1 MRERALA
8 LFLLLLL
15 CAVSPAQNA
24 LASSSVQCTISR
36 SQMQNAMAN
45 SQIQIILSE
54 SSVQCP
60 MPDSQMQN
68 AMPNSPVQNAMAG
81 SLAQN
86 VLASSSV
93 QCTISGSHIQNA
105 MAGSLA
111 QNVLPDSLVR
121 GSAADTLTVA
131 ATAAGAATAETASGD
146 EPASGSASTAG
157 ATTEAGDRQPI
168 HTGDTLAVTGTL
180 AVTDTLSATAAGK
193 RPAHRGDTLFTSP
206 HGGVFGTI
214 IDSAEYLRDDFRT
227 TFKADSGSVFRRTF
241 RAIDRFLSYRQ
252 RRIDF
257 DTTYL
262 SRPLDRWSLRFSV
275 NYKENQMFGIGT
287 LEGEKVLASVHSRP
301 ELSQTFGVSY
311 RDIGLSF
318 TINPDSFFGEKEDI
332 GFGLSWYG
340 QSMGVKL
347 ETNITKSFSGTVT
360 VGDTLYDIPK
370 GSVDQFKTELS
381 GYYIFNSRRFSYPA
395 IINQGYVQKRSAGG
409 IILKADA
416 KWAML
421 HSEGFS
427 HLGNTPL
434 DINYFIVSAGGGY
447 GYNYVFPRGVMLHAS
462 GTASLVLLNSSRFK
476 VETFNKGMTFCFPDF
491 VCNGLVG
498 VVYPF
503 GKSYTG
509 LFFSVTDDSIGDS
522 NRLLIE
528 DLNLWGQVFYGIRF

>member
-1 MRERALA
+1 M
-8 LFLLLLL
+8 
-15 CAVSPAQNA
+15 
-24 LASSSVQCTISR
+24 
-36 SQMQNAMAN
+36 
-45 SQIQIILSE
+45 
-54 SSVQCP
+54 
-60 MPDSQMQN
+60 
-68 AMPNSPVQNAMAG
+68 
-81 SLAQN
+81 
-86 VLASSSV
+86 
-93 QCTISGSHIQNA
+93 
-105 MAGSLA
+105 
-111 QNVLPDSLVR
+111 
-121 GSAADTLTVA
+121 
-131 ATAAGAATAETASGD
+131 
-146 EPASGSASTAG
+146 
-157 ATTEAGDRQPI
+157 
-168 HTGDTLAVTGTL
+168 
-180 AVTDTLSATAAGK
+180 
-193 RPAHRGDTLFTSP
+193 
-206 HGGVFGTI
+206 
-214 IDSAEYLRDDFRT
+214 Y
-227 TFKADSGSVFRRTF
+227 
-241 RAIDRFLSYRQ
+241 
-252 RRIDF
+252 
-257 DTTYL
+257 
-262 SRPLDRWSLRFSV
+262 
-275 NYKENQMFGIGT
+275 GIGT

-360 VGDTLYDIPK
+360 VGETLYNIPK

-447 GYNYVFPRGVMLHAS
+447 GYNYVFPRGVMFHAS

-476 VETFNKGMTFCFPDF
+476 VETLNKGMTFCFPDF

>member
-1 MRERALA
+1 
-8 LFLLLLL
+8 
-15 CAVSPAQNA
+15 
-24 LASSSVQCTISR
+24 
-36 SQMQNAMAN
+36 
-45 SQIQIILSE
+45 
-54 SSVQCP
+54 
-60 MPDSQMQN
+60 MQN

-360 VGDTLYDIPK
+360 VGETLYDIPK

>member
-1 MRERALA
+1 ML
-8 LFLLLLL
+8 LLLLL

-24 LASSSVQCTISR
+24 LPSSSVQCTISG
-36 SQMQNAMAN
+36 SHMQNALP
-45 SQIQIILSE
+45 S
-54 SSVQCP
+54 SSVQNALPSSSGQNASQDSLLQCALVDSP
-60 MPDSQMQN
+60 ARNSLAGSQMQN
-68 AMPNSPVQNAMAG
+68 AMPNSPVQNAMTN
-81 SLAQN
+81 SP
-86 VLASSSV
+86 V
-93 QCTISGSHIQNA
+93 QNA

-214 IDSAEYLRDDFRT
+214 IDSAEYLKDDFRT

-275 NYKENQMFGIGT
+275 NYKENQMYGIGT

-318 TINPDSFFGEKEDI
+318 TINPASFFGEKEDI

-360 VGDTLYDIPK
+360 VGETLYNIPK

-476 VETFNKGMTFCFPDF
+476 VETFNKGMTFGFPDF
-491 VCNGLVG
+491 VCSGLVG

-503 GKSYTG
+503 GRSYTG

>member
-8 LFLLLLL
+8 IFVLLLF
-15 CAVSPAQNA
+15 CAVSPAQNS
-24 LASSSVQCTISR
+24 LAGSPMLNVLPGPLGENVLPGSLEQCTMPGSSVQCTILDT
-36 SQMQNAMAN
+36 M
-45 SQIQIILSE
+45 
-54 SSVQCP
+54 V
-60 MPDSQMQN
+60 QN
-68 AMPNSPVQNAMAG
+68 AMP
-81 SLAQN
+81 
-86 VLASSSV
+86 
-93 QCTISGSHIQNA
+93 
-105 MAGSLA
+105 
-111 QNVLPDSLVR
+111 DSLGH
-121 GSAADTLTVA
+121 GSTADTLTIA
-131 ATAAGAATAETASGD
+131 ATAAEPVVGTETVARADTSSGVAPEVISLTA
-146 EPASGSASTAG
+146 
-157 ATTEAGDRQPI
+157 RQ
-168 HTGDTLAVTGTL
+168 GDTLAENDTFSVADTL
-180 AVTDTLSATAAGK
+180 ALTGTLSATESVE
-193 RPAHRGDTLFTSP
+193 RPSRHIGDTLFTNP
-206 HGGVFGTI
+206 HGGIFGTI

-227 TFKADSGSVFRRTF
+227 TFRTDSGSIFRRTF

-252 RRIDF
+252 RRVSF

-275 NYKENQMFGIGT
+275 NYKENQMYGIGM
-287 LEGEKVLASVHSRP
+287 LDGEKVLASVHSRP

-318 TINPDSFFGEKEDI
+318 TINPASFFGEKEDI

-340 QSMGVKL
+340 QSMGIKL

-360 VGDTLYDIPK
+360 IGEMLYDIPR

-381 GYYIFNSRRFSYPA
+381 GYYIFNSRKFSYPA
-395 IINQGYVQKRSAGG
+395 IINQGYIQRRSAGG

-427 HLGNTPL
+427 NLGNAPL

-476 VETFNKGMTFCFPDF
+476 VETFNKGMTFGFPDF
-491 VCNGLVG
+491 VCSGLVG

-522 NRLLIE
+522 GRLLIE

>member
-8 LFLLLLL
+8 LLLLLLL

-24 LASSSVQCTISR
+24 LAGSSVQCPMPDFPVRNALVS

-45 SQIQIILSE
+45 SQIQIVLSE
-54 SSVQCP
+54 SS
-60 MPDSQMQN
+60 
-68 AMPNSPVQNAMAG
+68 A
-81 SLAQN
+81 
-86 VLASSSV
+86 
-93 QCTISGSHIQNA
+93 QCT
-105 MAGSLA
+105 M
-111 QNVLPDSLVR
+111 PDSLVH
-121 GSAADTLTVA
+121 GSAVDTLIVA

-157 ATTEAGDRQPI
+157 TTTEAGDRQPI
-168 HTGDTLAVTGTL
+168 HTGDTLAVTDTLAVVDTL

-214 IDSAEYLRDDFRT
+214 IDSAEYLKDDFRT

-275 NYKENQMFGIGT
+275 NYKENQMYGIGT

-360 VGDTLYDIPK
+360 VGETLYDIPK

-447 GYNYVFPRGVMLHAS
+447 GYNYVFPRGVMFHAS

-476 VETFNKGMTFCFPDF
+476 VETFNKGMTFGFPDF
-491 VCNGLVG
+491 VCSGLVG

-503 GKSYTG
+503 GRSYTG